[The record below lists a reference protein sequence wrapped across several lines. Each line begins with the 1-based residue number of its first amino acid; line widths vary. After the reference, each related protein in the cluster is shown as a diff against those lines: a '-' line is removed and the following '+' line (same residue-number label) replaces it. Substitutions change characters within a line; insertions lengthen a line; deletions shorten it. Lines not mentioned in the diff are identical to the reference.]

1 MSNKKEIKILSKSEV
16 EQNPFYNEEK
26 TSDRDGFCYS
36 QPLVKIE
43 LSYDN
48 KKYILVYDDTS
59 YSNLESRWSVYVIE
73 EGVKINKMLFFY
85 ACDYIED
92 DIEYIK
98 VNDYFKKELY
108 EKFLS
113 NEELGKYFP
122 QESIE
127 DIKEII
133 DNRRTKTKI
142 RRIKRDRENKLANYL
157 KEKDETLKDIL
168 IISESQSVS
177 IKVFKE
183 LCPSVMKMI
192 EPEAL
197 NAERYFTKLRSEM
210 ISYMVDIY
218 EIMGSN
224 HPELIGNKYYYD
236 TDLLKDL
243 RTDVSRVLSS
253 NDYLDLIIERL
264 INEVK
269 QDKENTQWILK
280 MVF

>member
-1 MSNKKEIKILSKSEV
+1 MSNKEIKIIKRIEK
-16 EQNPFYNEEK
+16 EQNPFYDKEK
-26 TSDRDGFCYS
+26 ALSGDGLCYS

-43 LSYDN
+43 FSYDN
-48 KKYILVYDDTS
+48 KKYILVYDDTG
-59 YSNLESRWSVYVIE
+59 YSDLESRWCVYIIA

-85 ACDYIED
+85 DCDFIED
-92 DIEYIK
+92 DIEHIK

-108 EKFLS
+108 GKFLS

-127 DIKEII
+127 DIKERI

-142 RRIKRDRENKLANYL
+142 RRIKRDRENKLAKYL

-183 LCPSVMKMI
+183 LCTSVMKMI

-197 NAERYFTKLRSEM
+197 NEERYFTKLRSEM

-224 HPELIGNKYYYD
+224 NPELIGNKYYYD

-243 RTDVSRVLSS
+243 RTDVSRVLTS

-280 MVF
+280 RIF